1 MNPHRKTEMRYTKLI
16 LYFLFLAV
24 IMYFTVF
31 LATDYQTFP
40 GRNHMPFALWTI
52 DTIDLFI
59 HESGHLVFRLFGQV
73 LYFMG
78 GSLFQ
83 IILPIVTAVVFG
95 RNNLR
100 SLMFT
105 LYWIG
110 QSMVNVSIYIGDA
123 PYQQLHLLSRHAL
136 HDWHWLMVELNL
148 MDNIETIA
156 SVVNVLGILTCIVG
170 IGVGLF
176 FTGKDGH
183 ELFTG
188 QKTASTDKR
197 SFSND

>member
-1 MNPHRKTEMRYTKLI
+1 MRYAKLV
-16 LYFLFLAV
+16 LYFFFLAV
-24 IMYFTVF
+24 IIHFTIY

-40 GRNHMPFALWTI
+40 GRNHTPFAMWTI

-59 HESGHLVFRLFGQV
+59 HEAGHLVFRLFGQV

-83 IILPIVTAVVFG
+83 VIIPIVTAVVFG

-110 QSMVNVSIYIGDA
+110 QSMANVSIYIGDA

-148 MDNIETIA
+148 MDDIETIA
-156 SVVNVLGILTCIVG
+156 SVVNVIGILTCVAG

-176 FTGKDGH
+176 FIGMDGYR
-183 ELFTG
+183 LFTG
-188 QKTASTDKR
+188 QEPTPTPKQF
-197 SFSND
+197 FSND

>member
-1 MNPHRKTEMRYTKLI
+1 MQYIKLI
-16 LYFLFLAV
+16 LYFFFLV
-24 IMYFTVF
+24 VLTYFTVF

-40 GRNHMPFALWTI
+40 GRNHMPFAMWTI
-52 DTIDLFI
+52 DMIDLFI
-59 HESGHLVFRLFGQV
+59 HEAGHLVFRLFGQV

-83 IILPIVTAVVFG
+83 IIIPVVTAVVFG
-95 RNNLR
+95 RSNFR

-110 QSMVNVSIYIGDA
+110 QSMVNVSVYIGDA
-123 PYQQLHLLSRHAL
+123 PYQQLHLISRHAL

-148 MDNIETIA
+148 MDDIETIA
-156 SVVNVLGILTCIVG
+156 SVVNVLGILTCVVG

-176 FTGKDGH
+176 FVGCNSYS
-183 ELFTG
+183 LFIK
-188 QKTASTDKR
+188 QE
-197 SFSND
+197 